1 MRTFQESKKSQ
12 KTVESLKIDKNDK
25 IKQENCKTSKKGG
38 AKNKAQEVI
47 EEGMKII
54 LYHIVLQAHSCH
66 KPFQWLFFLYL
77 IS

>member
-25 IKQENCKTSKKGG
+25 IKQENGKTSKKGG

-47 EEGMKII
+47 EEGMKI
-54 LYHIVLQAHSCH
+54 LYHIVLQAHICH

>member
-25 IKQENCKTSKKGG
+25 IKQENSKTSKKGG

-47 EEGMKII
+47 EGTKI
-54 LYHIVLQAHSCH
+54 LYHIVLQAHSLY
-66 KPFQWLFFLYL
+66 KPFK
-77 IS
+77 

>member
-25 IKQENCKTSKKGG
+25 IKQENSKTSKKGG

-47 EEGMKII
+47 EEGTKI
-54 LYHIVLQAHSCH
+54 LYHVLQAHSLY
-66 KPFQWLFFLYL
+66 KPFK
-77 IS
+77 